1 MTDRDRT
8 ILVTGATSG
17 LGMQAALRLAEH
29 YPLLLTA
36 RSDSRLAELETAIP
50 GQTYVVCDQSSLDSV
65 RVAVDR
71 IGGPL
76 RAVVLAA
83 GIQTVGTSRR
93 SADGYELTFA
103 VNVLA
108 PHLLLALLSPLL
120 HNTTVVHV
128 GSGTHYGQFRRSY
141 GMVPAPQWASP
152 GQLATTRGIGGGTA
166 YSTSKLA
173 LLHHTHELARRA
185 PTSVVPICFDPGMMP
200 GTELARDRGTVAQ
213 LAWKRVM
220 PILRPLP
227 GVSTPAISG
236 RNLAELALATEPRG
250 DYVEIDRRTASSDES
265 YDEARERSLFDELNH
280 LVGLDPSAAA
290 PWWYRTSDP
299 AHG

>member
-1 MTDRDRT
+1 MTVKDRP

-17 LGMQAALRLAEH
+17 LGKRAAIRLAERH
-29 YPLLLTA
+29 PLLLTA
-36 RSDSRLAELETAIP
+36 RSHSRLVELEAAIP

-65 RVAVDR
+65 RVAVDQ

-83 GIQTVGTSRR
+83 GIQTVGTSAR
-93 SADGYELTFA
+93 SSDGYELTFA

-108 PHLLLALLSPLL
+108 PHLLLALLSPQLDDA
-120 HNTTVVHV
+120 TVVHV
-128 GSGTHYGQFRRSY
+128 GSGTHYGHFRRSY

-152 GQLATTRGIGGGTA
+152 GRLATTRGIDGGTA

-185 PTSVVPICFDPGMMP
+185 PESVVPICFDPGMMP

-213 LAWKRVM
+213 FVWKRMM

-227 GVSTPAISG
+227 GVSTPEVSG
-236 RNLAELALATEPRG
+236 RNLADLALAAEPRG
-250 DYVEIDRRTASSDES
+250 DYVEIDRRISSSDES
-265 YDEARERSLFDELNH
+265 YDEARELALFDELND
-280 LVGLDPSAAA
+280 LVGLGPTAAA
-290 PWWYRTSDP
+290 PWWYRGSEP
-299 AHG
+299 AHD